1 MMSALKWF
9 NHQQSIFNHCRK

>member
-1 MMSALKWF
+1 MIL